1 MLQIKASSHFS
12 VLKSLLVSLLVLL
25 TSTVHAETLR
35 DPTRPGRGA
44 AIVDAGSSGTG
55 SALVL
60 NSIVKAESAS
70 HAVINNKIFVVGD
83 RVQGVKIVRIDT
95 GSVSL
100 ADGRKLKMYQAITET
115 KGNKFK

>member
-1 MLQIKASSHFS
+1 VLQIKVSSLFS
-12 VLKSLLVSLLVLL
+12 VFVSLLVLV

-44 AIVDAGSSGTG
+44 VITDTRVAGQAN
-55 SALVL
+55 ALVL
-60 NSIVKAESAS
+60 QSVMKGETSS
-70 HAVINNKIFVVGD
+70 HAVINNKIFVLGD
-83 RVQGVKIVRIDT
+83 RVQGVKIVRIDSN
-95 GSVSL
+95 SVSL